1 MKTLNL
7 LFLSFLCL
15 FMTACL
21 DPIDIESNIPEEV
34 ITPQATNICSRSV
47 QLNVEFDDAFVLLGT
62 SPNIS
67 ENNALKKITYTGI
80 VNDLTPNTTYYYK
93 MIRRRGGYDL
103 DGDVKSFTT
112 TIEVGSVTISS
123 VYSGPSESEQ
133 PIIYSDLVL
142 NGANI
147 KETGFC
153 FSQKTERPTI
163 NNCDKKVVTNMN
175 SKNRLES
182 KACLENGVKG
192 MITYVKAYVITDQ
205 DTIYSENSNHFY
217 LVSGFKDGYP
227 YIDLGLPSGLKWA
240 VCNEGAEEPRNV
252 GDMLEG
258 KMLNWDK
265 YSWGKNWRLPTHEEA
280 LEFASNCVL
289 TNQYSYNIDKY
300 TSNGCIIKGKNG
312 NFIYMPYGG
321 WKNGTTLNLVNKAG
335 YFWLSTKITNKEPGY
350 RVLSISQDKGIQSY
364 YYLYESSW
372 ARIRYVT
379 E

>member
-67 ENNALKKITYTGI
+67 ENNALKKFNYTSI

-142 NGANI
+142 NGAYV
-147 KETGFC
+147 KEAGFC
-153 FSQKTERPTI
+153 FSQESERPTI
-163 NNCDKKVVTNMN
+163 TNGEKKVITCN
-175 SKNRLES
+175 SSTSRLES
-182 KACLENGVKG
+182 KAYLDNGVKG
-192 MITYVKAYVITDQ
+192 ENTYVRAYCVTER
-205 DTIYSENSNHFY
+205 DTIYSAESASFY
-217 LVSGFKDGYP
+217 LVSGFKDGFP

-240 VCNEGAEEPRNV
+240 VYNEGSDEPTV
-252 GDMLEG
+252 GG
-258 KMLNWDK
+258 KMIHEEKLSQK
-265 YSWGKNWRLPTHEEA
+265 TSWGDNWRLPTKEEA
-280 LEFASNCVL
+280 LEFIANCKLKNSWYVFH
-289 TNQYSYNIDKY
+289 
-300 TSNGCIIKGKNG
+300 NGPSGAIEGKNG
-312 NFIYMPYGG
+312 NVIYIPYGG
-321 WKNGTTLNLVNKAG
+321 WGNCNYYMQDTIDG
-335 YFWLSTKITNKEPGY
+335 YYWLSTKSYDWFTEELIPDIFNIKSYWKEFKITSDSHIKY
-350 RVLSISQDKGIQSY
+350 AQ
-364 YYLYESSW
+364 
-372 ARIRYVT
+372 IRYVT

>member
-47 QLNVEFDDAFVLLGT
+47 QLNVEFYDAFVLLGT

-67 ENNALKKITYTGI
+67 ENNALKKFNYTSI

-240 VCNEGAEEPRNV
+240 VCNDNMINEPRQC
-252 GDMLEG
+252 GSMTPDILLY
-258 KMLNWDK
+258 KKNWGEK
-265 YSWGKNWRLPTHEEA
+265 WRLPTYEDA
-280 LEFASNCVL
+280 LEFAANCKQIN
-289 TNQYSYNIDKY
+289 TFSYWDI
-300 TSNGCIIKGKNG
+300 TFGSLIEGKNG
-312 NFIYMPYGG
+312 NVIYMPCGG
-321 WKNGTTLNLVNKAG
+321 CRNSKYQLFESNETG
-335 YFWLSTKITNKEPGY
+335 YFWLSSKSNVNDKCY
-350 RVLSISQDKGIQSY
+350 RVLIINRNGVFSTNYYMYEGSY
-364 YYLYESSW
+364 
-372 ARIRYVT
+372 AHIRYVT